1 VDQLK
6 SYPTFSIIEYPL

>member
-6 SYPTFSIIEYPL
+6 SYPTFSVIEYAL